1 MAARHRRPRSFVVRD
16 QASLLIRP
24 AAAADLQKIL
34 DLYAQPDFDDGNVL
48 PLETARQ
55 LLARFGDYP
64 DYTLYLAERGGEV
77 VGSFALLVMH
87 NLGHLGAPSAI
98 VEDVVVAPDCQGQG
112 LGKAMMQFAL
122 DRCRSKGCYKLM
134 LASSAKRE
142 RAHTFYESF
151 GFERHGFSFRV
162 GLTQIESDQ
171 VESDQATGHVSAG

>member
-1 MAARHRRPRSFVVRD
+1 MRD

-55 LLARFGDYP
+55 LLDRFGDYP
-64 DYTLYLAERGGEV
+64 DYTLAERGGEV

-142 RAHTFYESF
+142 RAHTFYESL

>member
-1 MAARHRRPRSFVVRD
+1 MRD

-55 LLARFGDYP
+55 LLDRFGDYP
-64 DYTLYLAERGGEV
+64 DYTLYLAERGGDV

-98 VEDVVVAPDCQGQG
+98 VEDVVVAPDCQG
-112 LGKAMMQFAL
+112 
-122 DRCRSKGCYKLM
+122 
-134 LASSAKRE
+134 
-142 RAHTFYESF
+142 YESL

-162 GLTQIESDQ
+162 GLTQVESDQ
-171 VESDQATGHVSAG
+171 VESDQTTGHVSAR